1 METGESIIN
10 YKDKMLSANV
20 YFGAMP
26 IVEALERGA
35 DIVIT
40 GRTTDTGLT
49 LAPMIYEFGWDKKN
63 YDLMAAGTIAGHRSP
78 IEPSTAP
85 A

>member
-26 IVEALERGA
+26 IVEALEER
-35 DIVIT
+35 
-40 GRTTDTGLT
+40 R
-49 LAPMIYEFGWDKKN
+49 
-63 YDLMAAGTIAGHRSP
+63 
-78 IEPSTAP
+78 
-85 A
+85 